1 MAGKVAVASRF
12 QLRRGLGEPEA
23 ALYLGVGASKFRQMV
38 NEGRM
43 PRPRLIDSR
52 RVWDVDDLDA
62 AFRNLPIERSAE
74 NEDDDPWS
82 RVSV

>member
-1 MAGKVAVASRF
+1 MATKSAVATRF

-23 ALYLGVGASKFRQMV
+23 ALYLGLGSSKFRQLV

-52 RVWDVDDLDA
+52 RIWDVDDLDA
-62 AFRNLPIERSAE
+62 AFRGLPIEGDSGH
-74 NEDDDPWS
+74 EDDDPWS